1 MGSVG
6 FRLDASTKL
15 HTKLDLAEF
24 ADCFF
29 HGFLGFRRRAPPGGS
44 VLGYSTVELV
54 TLYA

>member
-6 FRLDASTKL
+6 FRLDASTEL
-15 HTKLDLAEF
+15 HAKLDLAEF
-24 ADCFF
+24 AYCFF
-29 HGFLGFRRRAPPGGS
+29 HGILGFSAGETPGGS